1 MRRLIAPLLAC
12 ALVLSSVG
20 AVSAQPEEFQ
30 FDPVACA
37 IFFGG
42 EITVEPGADI
52 VLFSGWSAATRGQ
65 LESFSQA
72 ATWILTVNGRA
83 VDVTPYF
90 DPLTKL
96 DRKFWLTIWR
106 VPVGSLELGE
116 TVDLTLDL
124 VQPPTSTALRGPPV
138 GVQRPAVVPRDRS
151 ADTPGGIGDQR
162 PGSLGGESRAD

>member
-65 LESFSQA
+65 LEIERPA
-72 ATWILTVNGRA
+72 AASIFTVNGRA

-106 VPVGSLELGE
+106 VAVGSLELGE
-116 TVDLTLDL
+116 TVDITLDL
-124 VQPPTSTALRGPPV
+124 VLSHPNFDGSFLWPAGSVFNGPLSCHVTGAPTPP
-138 GVQRPAVVPRDRS
+138 
-151 ADTPGGIGDQR
+151 
-162 PGSLGGESRAD
+162 EE